1 MNVNRWIERI
11 YVERDLSRSVATSMA
26 GVVGLLL
33 YLWLQDWV
41 IAAFAAVIVFPI
53 SKVLVGII
61 HSAYMRKGEEDGDI
75 ELAKKQF
82 ERLSEEEKAVLF
94 EFVRVGGSVM
104 SWGHANKVG
113 LHEPAVSSLIQRK
126 LLYPTMTADG
136 MREAFGITVEIFDVA
151 QEKYDEQIDF

>member
-11 YVERDLSRSVATSMA
+11 YIERDLSRSVATSLA

-33 YLWLQDWV
+33 YLWSRDWV

-53 SKVLVGII
+53 TKVLVGTI
-61 HSAYMRKGEEDGDI
+61 HSAYMRRSEEDGGI
-75 ELAKKQF
+75 EVARKHF
-82 ERLSEEEKAVLF
+82 ERLSTNEKQVLF

-151 QEKYDEQIDF
+151 QEKYDEHLDF